1 MTDENLQDASPAEGA
16 PALPVEAEQ
25 VATPAATDEATESPA
40 DDTSESR
47 PKGVGKRIDEL
58 TRNWREA
65 ERREAAL
72 LAMLQERQ
80 TPKAEPAP
88 APAPVKEPDLA
99 DYEYDEAK
107 FKVALG
113 NFYEAKARAA
123 AEAVLAERENAAR
136 EKARVQTFKQKEAEF
151 KAKAPDYESVAY
163 YAPISNEVV
172 ELVRESDIGPEL
184 AYYLGKNPELAQ
196 TISQLPATAA
206 AREIGKIEAKLSLQ
220 RETARPAAAK
230 PAVSQA
236 PPPPP
241 KIEAVEP
248 EVTRDPDQ
256 MPINE
261 WLKWR
266 NKQLNRK
273 KA

>member
-1 MTDENLQDASPAEGA
+1 MTDENLQPETAAEGA
-16 PALPVEAEQ
+16 PALPVEADQ
-25 VATPAATDEATESPA
+25 VVTPTTTDEATESPA
-40 DDTSESR
+40 DDASESR

-80 TPKAEPAP
+80 APKAEPTP
-88 APAPVKEPDLA
+88 APAPIKEPDLA

-123 AEAVLAERENAAR
+123 AEAVIAERENAAR
-136 EKARVQTFKQKEAEF
+136 EKAKAQTFKQKEAEF

-163 YAPISNEVV
+163 YAPISNEVA

-196 TISQLPATAA
+196 TISQLPEKAA
-206 AREIGKIEAKLSLQ
+206 AREIGKIEAKLSFQ
-220 RETARPAAAK
+220 KEAARPAAAK